1 MALLAWA
8 PSPVRSAAAL
18 DSHRSSNP
26 TVNCA
31 CKGSRLHAPYENF
44 SEITFLPL
52 PQPPGPWKNCL
63 PWNRS
68 LVPKGWG
75 PLLER
80 FLILCLLTFQPRLP
94 PLASAKLILLAWQF
108 SMIHANELVII
119 VVETNILRLSLTGW
133 PLLLTN
139 SECSLYVKIMNS
151 ETRLLYTRALLFTSH
166 VTSG

>member
-1 MALLAWA
+1 MHARGLGCMLLMRIFQKP
-8 PSPVRSAAAL
+8 PSYRS
-18 DSHRSSNP
+18 
-26 TVNCA
+26 
-31 CKGSRLHAPYENF
+31 
-44 SEITFLPL
+44 
-52 PQPPGPWKNCL
+52 PQPPTPWKNCL
-63 PWNRS
+63 SWNRS

-94 PLASAKLILLAWQF
+94 PLVNAKLILLAWQF
-108 SMIHANELVII
+108 SMIHANEFVII

-151 ETRLLYTRALLFTSH
+151 ETRLLYTPALLFTSH
-166 VTSG
+166 VTSGQAIWSFCGLDFISVR